1 MRHRCPISSDLVR
14 QQPGA
19 RIFLRLAIAVVLVS
33 LSIFSLN
40 IPAWAFQTQPRAAT
54 PGPRKSAPNRPSSRT
69 ESPAPQAPEA
79 DLGWLRD
86 ALANPELMAEVGRLA
101 EKLRSGVQYPEA
113 RHRSAI
119 LPRLPEGTMLFAALP
134 NFGEPA
140 HQALQIFRQELK
152 ESPQLQDFLRKNK
165 LDATEPKIEE
175 GVEKFYEFSQFLG
188 DEFVIAG
195 KLKGQ
200 DPSGVLAAEIKK
212 PGLREFLDKLNAAT
226 FTSQSDRLRILDPQQ
241 LASASETEVAHGPV
255 VLIRPDLMAVSFN
268 LASLREF
275 SSQIDNHGA
284 RFASSAL
291 GQRLAQ
297 AYQEGANSV
306 IGLDLHKLI
315 GLIPLTKPQDK
326 AMLEKTGFGDVNYL
340 VASYTMSAARLS
352 NQSELTFTGPRHGI
366 ASWIAAPKPMGGLDF
381 VSTHAALAAD
391 LILKS
396 PPQIFDD
403 VRDLMGET
411 AFASLPQMEAQ
422 LNVDLKRDLLSKLGG
437 EIAFETQPL
446 TLPGAPQATSFN
458 QGNVAAKPGPFK
470 AILSVSDPAGLQ
482 QTLTKLLATA
492 PVQTG
497 QRQEDG
503 ITFNTVTLPSQ
514 SDPPVEINYFFLDG
528 YLVIASDRATARE
541 AARVHR
547 SGESLAKSGQLR
559 DALWRQS
566 LNASIIMYQ
575 DVGRMLAPMLSQL
588 PPELSRLLSA
598 GGGTQVKPS
607 VVSVLA
613 DESSFRAFANTDGQV
628 NVSLPLIVAAVA
640 IPSVLRA
647 RTAADGSAESTAAAS
662 LRTVNTA
669 QVTYASTFPAQGY
682 ASSLATL
689 GPGAS
694 GECAANTPTA
704 TQACLLD
711 NVLANATCTAGKWCE
726 KAGYRFM
733 IRAVCMQGRCF
744 NYAVTA
750 TPIASSTTAKSFCST
765 SDMVI
770 RSHAGAPLDAAL
782 TATECKMWLAVR

>member
-14 QQPGA
+14 EQPGA
-19 RIFLRLAIAVVLVS
+19 RIFLRLASAVVLVS
-33 LSIFSLN
+33 LSIFFLGT
-40 IPAWAFQTQPRAAT
+40 PASAFQTQPRAAT
-54 PGPRKSAPNRPSSRT
+54 PGQRKSAPNRPSSRT

-86 ALANPELMAEVGRLA
+86 ALSNPELMSEVERLM
-101 EKLRSGVQYPEA
+101 EKLRSGVQYPAA
-113 RHRSAI
+113 RNRSAI
-119 LPRLPEGTMLFAALP
+119 LPRLPEGTMLYAALP
-134 NFGEPA
+134 NFGEQA

-212 PGLREFLDKLNAAT
+212 PGLREFLDKLNAT
-226 FTSQSDRLRILDPQQ
+226 FTSQGDRLRILDPQQ
-241 LASASETEVAHGPV
+241 LASAGETDVAHGPA
-255 VLIRPDLMAVSFN
+255 VLIRPDFMAVSFN
-268 LASLREF
+268 VTSLREF
-275 SSQIDNHGA
+275 SSQVDNHGP

-297 AYQEGANSV
+297 AYQEGANSI

-326 AMLEKTGFGDVNYL
+326 VILEKTGFGDVNYL
-340 VASYTMSAARLS
+340 VASYAMSAARLS
-352 NQSELTFTGPRHGI
+352 NESELTFTGPRHGI
-366 ASWIAAPKPMGGLDF
+366 ASWIAAPKPMGGFDF
-381 VSTHAALAAD
+381 VSTHAALAVD
-391 LILKS
+391 LILKN

-403 VRDLMGET
+403 LRDLMGET

-422 LNVDLKRDLLSKLGG
+422 LNVNLKRDLLSKLGG
-437 EIAFETQPL
+437 EIAFETQPM

-470 AILSVSDPAGLQ
+470 VILSVSDPAGLQ

-503 ITFNTVTLPSQ
+503 VTFNTVTLPSQ
-514 SDPPVEINYFFLDG
+514 SDPPVEINYFSLDG

-541 AARVHR
+541 AARAHR
-547 SGESLAKSGQLR
+547 SGESLAKSGKLR

-575 DVGRMLAPMLSQL
+575 DAGRMLAPMLSQL
-588 PPELSRLLSA
+588 PPEMNRLLAA
-598 GGGTQVKPS
+598 GGGTQFKPS

-628 NVSLPLIVAAVA
+628 NVTLPVILAAVA

-647 RTAADGSAESTAAAS
+647 RVQANASTAESS
-662 LRTVNTA
+662 LRAVNTA
-669 QVTYASTFPAQGY
+669 QVTYSATYPAQGY
-682 ASSLATL
+682 ASNLAAL
-689 GPGAS
+689 GQGS
-694 GECAANTPTA
+694 GRECPVNPTPA
-704 TQACLLD
+704 QACLLD
-711 NVLANATCTAGKWCE
+711 NSLAGTGCTTGQWCE
-726 KAGYRFM
+726 KDGYKFT

-750 TPIASSTTAKSFCST
+750 TPANSSAGTKSYCST
-765 SDMVI
+765 SDAVI
-770 RSHAGAPLDAAL
+770 RSHQGTPLSAPL
-782 TATECKMWLAVR
+782 TATECKTWPPLR